1 VTIAADSA
9 YDLEDRLD
17 SYKQAIPG
25 IGDDT
30 VDSYFG
36 GKLLQNYRVRR
47 DELFTGLGVEWDEN
61 HRAVFDEVV
70 DTQFSPQ
77 GGLQTPDQAR
87 SVEGLDAEQ
96 SSAVIDDILGITP
109 GGNQ

>member
-25 IGDDT
+25 IGDDV

-36 GKLLQNYRVRR
+36 GKLLQNYRGRR
-47 DELFTGLGVEWDEN
+47 DELFTGLGVEWDED

-70 DTQFSPQ
+70 DTQFSPE
-77 GGLQTPDQAR
+77 GGLQTPEEKPPEPVFRENMTDEEKKAT
-87 SVEGLDAEQ
+87 VDAMLE
-96 SSAVIDDILGITP
+96 
-109 GGNQ
+109 